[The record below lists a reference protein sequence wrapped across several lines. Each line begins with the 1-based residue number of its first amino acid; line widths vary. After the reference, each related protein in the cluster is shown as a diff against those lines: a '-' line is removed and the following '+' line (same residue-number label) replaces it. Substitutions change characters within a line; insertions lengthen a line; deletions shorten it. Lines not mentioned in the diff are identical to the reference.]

1 VWVGWL
7 FWWFVFFGWGG
18 GGGAEVRNIEKELGT
33 LLEEKLTFGKKR

>member
-1 VWVGWL
+1 
-7 FWWFVFFGWGG
+7 VFGEVFLWAFFFLGGG